1 MKTVQNFLKFF
12 AFHYQEEHTE
22 EYRPK
27 IILINLLSFFTLL
40 LVIVFGVLYAI
51 LNTTQL
57 LGSFYITLG
66 LSALFYLNFILFKN
80 TVRYYLFAF
89 IYITLSFFGFL
100 LPMLFISTEKPAILI
115 WFLVYPPLTIYL
127 LDIKKGSWLCGL
139 FFLIV
144 GFLLFFSNIFPPVD
158 HYSLIFRTFF
168 LLSYLFIYML
178 SVLYISYLNHSLQQ
192 LKEANDIIIREN
204 DKRDQFLTN
213 LSHQIR
219 TPLNDI
225 VAFEGFLKNITVSR
239 KDREMFEMILAS
251 TNNLI
256 QVVDSITES
265 GSINISNKKISENLL
280 DISAVMNNMKEMA
293 EKQYKNRLVIHFNQT
308 SFAPK
313 KIIGDRIVIKQIF
326 LNIFEGIIRN
336 SIDTEINEVSVDTL
350 YDENSNIFTLTAR
363 FYCKHPIFEVEKF
376 KKLIHLSDQ
385 GVRVVTNP
393 DDFQYINLL
402 LARNLCRL
410 LQGTLLIDSNVTGIP
425 HLFLSLPFK
434 LARQET
440 KDHAT
445 RKIAEIPAETKK
457 DLKDVIVL
465 LAEDN
470 PINQKIVNISLRN
483 HVKQIDV
490 AQNGKEALDLYG
502 KTKYDFILMD
512 IQMPIMDGIVVT
524 RKIREIETSTH
535 THTLIIAITA
545 NAMLGDKETCISAGM
560 DDYLSKPFPI
570 ETLVYKMKAL
580 LT

>member
-1 MKTVQNFLKFF
+1 METVKNFLNFF
-12 AFHYQEEHTE
+12 AFHYQGEHTE
-22 EYRPK
+22 KYRSR
-27 IILINLLSFFTLL
+27 IILINLLSFFTFLL
-40 LVIVFGVLYAI
+40 AVVFGVLYAI
-51 LNTTQL
+51 LDTTPL
-57 LGSFYITLG
+57 LKSFYITLG
-66 LSALFYLNFILFKN
+66 LSALFYINFIFFKK
-80 TVRYYLFAF
+80 TVHYHLFAF
-89 IYITLSFFGFL
+89 IYLILSFFGFL

-127 LDIKKGSWLCGL
+127 LDIKKGSLLCGL

-144 GFLLFFSNIFPPVD
+144 GFLLFSPTLFPLVD
-158 HYSLIFRTFF
+158 HYSFIFRTFL
-168 LLSYLFIYML
+168 LLSYLFLYLL
-178 SVLYISYLNHSLQQ
+178 SVLYITYLNHSLQQ
-192 LKEANDIIIREN
+192 VKKANDIIIREN
-204 DKRDQFLTN
+204 DKREQFLTN

-225 VAFEGFLKNITVSR
+225 VAFEGLLKNITVSR
-239 KDREMFEMILAS
+239 EDREMFEMILAS

-265 GSINISNKKISENLL
+265 GSFNISDKKISENLL

-293 EKQYKNRLVIHFNQT
+293 EKQYKNRLVIHFKQK

-326 LNIFEGIIRN
+326 LNIFEGITRN
-336 SIDTEINEVSVDTL
+336 SAGVEMNEVSVDTL
-350 YDENSNIFTLTAR
+350 YDENSSIFTLTAR
-363 FYCKHPIFEVEKF
+363 FYCKHPIFEVERF

-410 LQGTLLIDSNVTGIP
+410 LQGTLLLDSNVTGIP
-425 HLFLSLPFK
+425 YLHLSLPFK
-434 LARQET
+434 LVKQATKKHAARE
-440 KDHAT
+440 
-445 RKIAEIPAETKK
+445 IMEIPAETKK
-457 DLKDVIVL
+457 ELKDTVVL

-470 PINQKIVNISLRN
+470 PINQKIVNISLK
-483 HVKQIDV
+483 HYVKQIDV

-535 THTLIIAITA
+535 THTPIIAITA
-545 NAMLGDKETCISAGM
+545 NAMLGDRETCISAGM
-560 DDYLSKPFPI
+560 DDYISKPFPI
-570 ETLVYKMKAL
+570 ETLVNKMRDL